1 MPGFEPH
8 TRFLLRGSGLLVA
21 LLTLWWFVLLT
32 PMLYVL
38 KGAAGVLMS
47 IEENGSGDWT
57 LRVPLKMTLPATA
70 QPRLAQNIS
79 SIDFDLPRADAIAFT
94 FSLPVYW
101 AIILAAPGGRRC
113 WCPLLVGTALMCAA
127 ELVLLLA
134 FAQITARNAA
144 AQLAGSD
151 DAVGKWIRHFGEYLI
166 VSVVPYVLPFAIAL
180 SMHGELRTEVF
191 SLGKEPE
198 AFAASKPACRAE
210 RRRAKNRR

>member
-8 TRFLLRGSGLLVA
+8 TRFLLRGSVLLVA

-38 KGAAGVLMS
+38 KGAAGVLMT
-47 IEENGSGDWT
+47 IEANSSGDWT
-57 LRVPLKMTLPATA
+57 LRVPLERTLPATP
-70 QPRLAQNIS
+70 QTRLAQKIS
-79 SIDFDLPRADAIAFT
+79 SIDFDMPRADVIAFT

-101 AIILAAPGGRRC
+101 AISLAAPGGRRC
-113 WCPLLVGTALMCAA
+113 WRPLLLGTALVSAA
-127 ELVLLLA
+127 ELVLLFA
-134 FAQITARNAA
+134 FAQITARNTAA
-144 AQLAGSD
+144 VLSGSD
-151 DAVGKWIRHFGEYLI
+151 EAAGKWIRHFGEYLI

-180 SMHGELRTEVF
+180 FMHGELRAEVF

-198 AFAASKPACRAE
+198 ALAASRPACRAE